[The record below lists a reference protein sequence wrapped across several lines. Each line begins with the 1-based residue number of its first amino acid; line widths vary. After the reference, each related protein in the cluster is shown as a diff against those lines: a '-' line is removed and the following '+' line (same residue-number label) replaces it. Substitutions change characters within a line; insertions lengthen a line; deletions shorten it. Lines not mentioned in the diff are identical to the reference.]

1 MGTVDFGA
9 MKTKLMGSII
19 AISAIALLRIFMKL
33 EEGLVVEPEVLRWM
47 SVIHG
52 MLLLSALI
60 LAIIERLS
68 QQTRMPHPP
77 REP

>member
-1 MGTVDFGA
+1 
-9 MKTKLMGSII
+9 
-19 AISAIALLRIFMKL
+19 MKL

-52 MLLLSALI
+52 SLLLSALI